1 MNGTTQ
7 PCSFVKLVLGRI
19 ECDAEIEGGLGVRKS
34 PSICR
39 WDPPKWSG
47 DSAEENSPNYRSF
60 CVLNM
65 SGTGRLLERNGGR
78 VWHVVDAKG
87 QVLTTGAR

>member
-47 DSAEENSPNYRSF
+47 DSAEENP
-60 CVLNM
+60 V
-65 SGTGRLLERNGGR
+65 
-78 VWHVVDAKG
+78 A
-87 QVLTTGAR
+87 GA